1 MNRNQ
6 AKLLAPIICAFAAG
20 SAIEA
25 RHPLIGSFDWINVP
39 MGIEPNFEHCI
50 QEGIELR
57 IAPKPPKVKLARI
70 ALCNLA
76 KVSDENFAT
85 FRTTGIPLKA
95 PEEGWL
101 PAEIIVRGGEC
112 KSFEQHPTFIKWISE
127 PFKLLPSDKRAHA
140 RG

>member
-20 SAIEA
+20 SVIEW
-25 RHPLIGSFDWINVP
+25 RKKGTSNWINEP
-39 MGIEPNFEHCI
+39 MGIEPNFERCI

-57 IAPKPPKVKLARI
+57 IAPKPPKVKEAKLA
-70 ALCNLA
+70 LVLEG
-76 KVSDENFAT
+76 SAT
-85 FRTTGIPLKA
+85 A
-95 PEEGWL
+95 
-101 PAEIIVRGGEC
+101 IVTKGKWELME
-112 KSFEQHPTFIKWISE
+112 KSPDFLKWISE